1 MELPAAWGAVRDRRH
16 GDPRPGHYCTGS
28 CLSSPGDPLG
38 RSSGDTPNE
47 GRHSIVFEQSVQY
60 SAPPTDRADLH
71 RARNGAPVR

>member
-28 CLSSPGDPLG
+28 RLSSPADPLG
-38 RSSGDTPNE
+38 RSSIDTPNG
-47 GRHSIVFEQSVQY
+47 GRRPIVFVQSFQY

-71 RARNGAPVR
+71 RARNGTSVR